1 MANAKKNPKAKKPVT
16 LSDNRA
22 ENILAFMTAG
32 VIGVSIL
39 TMLITLAL
47 LAFGVKVAPVVG
59 VVPVVG
65 LPMGVL
71 LMISLLITNVV
82 RKSRKNRG

>member
-1 MANAKKNPKAKKPVT
+1 MANAKKTPETKAPIT
-16 LSDNRA
+16 LRESRV

-39 TMLITLAL
+39 TMLVTLAL
-47 LAFGVKVAPVVG
+47 LGLGVKVAPVVG

-65 LPMGVL
+65 LPIGVL

-82 RKSRKNRG
+82 RKSRENRG

>member
-1 MANAKKNPKAKKPVT
+1 MANAKKTSVNKKPVA
-16 LSDNRA
+16 LRENRG

-39 TMLITLAL
+39 TMLVTLAL
-47 LAFGVKVAPVVG
+47 IGFGIKVPPVVG

-65 LPMGVL
+65 LPIGVI
-71 LMISLLITNVV
+71 LMISLLITNVI
-82 RKSRKNRG
+82 RKSRENRG

>member
-1 MANAKKNPKAKKPVT
+1 MANAKKTSVNKKPIA
-16 LSDNRA
+16 LRENRG

-39 TMLITLAL
+39 TMLVTLAL
-47 LAFGVKVAPVVG
+47 LGVGVKVAPVVG

-65 LPMGVL
+65 LPVGVL
-71 LMISLLITNVV
+71 LMIALLITNVI
-82 RKSRKNRG
+82 RKSRENRG

>member
-1 MANAKKNPKAKKPVT
+1 MANAKKTSVNKKPIA
-16 LSDNRA
+16 LRENRG

-39 TMLITLAL
+39 TMLVTLAL
-47 LAFGVKVAPVVG
+47 LGVGVKVAPVVG

-65 LPMGVL
+65 LPIGVL
-71 LMISLLITNVV
+71 LMIALLITNVI
-82 RKSRKNRG
+82 RKSRENRG

>member
-1 MANAKKNPKAKKPVT
+1 MANAKKTPATKKPIA
-16 LSDNRA
+16 LSENRG

-39 TMLITLAL
+39 TMLVTLAL
-47 LAFGVKVAPVVG
+47 LGFGVKVAPVVG

-65 LPMGVL
+65 LPIGVV
-71 LMISLLITNVV
+71 LMIALLITNVI
-82 RKSRKNRG
+82 RKARQNRR

>member
-1 MANAKKNPKAKKPVT
+1 MANAKKTPGPKKPIT
-16 LSDNRA
+16 LRENRG

-39 TMLITLAL
+39 TMLVTLAL
-47 LAFGVKVAPVVG
+47 LGVGVKVAPVVG

-65 LPMGVL
+65 LPIGVL
-71 LMISLLITNVV
+71 LMISLLITNVI
-82 RKSRKNRG
+82 RKSRENRG

>member
-1 MANAKKNPKAKKPVT
+1 MANAKKTSANKKPIA
-16 LSDNRA
+16 LRENRG

-39 TMLITLAL
+39 TMLVTLAL
-47 LAFGVKVAPVVG
+47 LGVGVKVAPVVG

-65 LPMGVL
+65 LPIGVL

-82 RKSRKNRG
+82 RKSRENRG

>member
-1 MANAKKNPKAKKPVT
+1 MANAKKTPGTKKPIA
-16 LSDNRA
+16 LRENRG

-39 TMLITLAL
+39 TMLVTLAL
-47 LAFGVKVAPVVG
+47 LGVGVKVPPVVG

-65 LPMGVL
+65 LPIGVL
-71 LMISLLITNVV
+71 LMISLLITNVI
-82 RKSRKNRG
+82 RKSRENRG